1 MTDETTLP
9 FSTADVTA
17 EVAIRKG
24 EGRAA
29 EEPMTVMEQ
38 WDKTVKDYGDKTALH
53 QKINGEWK
61 TWTWN
66 EYRSQVDAF
75 GKSLISLGFE
85 RFDVINIIGFNS
97 PEWFMA
103 NFGAIAAGGISGGIY
118 ATNNAEACQYVT
130 GHSEAKFVVCE
141 GLKQLEKYY
150 DIAKDLPNLK
160 ALIMYGRDTVPA
172 DIKEKVSTPVYTF
185 EEFQKLGK
193 DVSDDELQARSTS
206 WKPGQTC
213 TLIYTSGTTGPP
225 KGVMITNDNL
235 TWTIRNMVT
244 FTKNGYATP
253 DDVMISYLPLSHI
266 AAQALDMYTP
276 LVSGLQIY
284 FAQPDALKGSI
295 AVTLKEARPTIFFGV
310 PRVWEK
316 IYEKLQ
322 EVARSSKG
330 LKKALSTWAKKQAEA
345 HWRSKEF
352 GSKTKSP
359 KMYFLAK
366 KLLHKAHVALGFDRC
381 YEFRV
386 SAAPID
392 VKILRYFTSIDI
404 PILEL
409 FGQSECTGPSTLN
422 KLSAFKIGTV
432 GRPMEGTESRLD
444 PETGEF
450 QYRGRHIF
458 AGYKGMEE
466 ETKKT
471 IDSEGWMYSG
481 DVVKFD
487 SDNNPNIPKGP
498 SGFVT
503 ITGRIK
509 ELIITAG
516 GENVPPVLI
525 EEHLKEAMP
534 AISSAMVI
542 GDKRKFLTVLIT
554 LHVEIDEEGVPTN
567 KLTGSALEIGKEISS
582 VATTS
587 SEARDDYKW
596 KKYIEE
602 GIKKA
607 NTKATSNAQK
617 VQKFYIIDG
626 DFSEKGTE
634 LTPTL
639 KLKRKVTA
647 AKYDEQI
654 ESMYA

>member
-1 MTDETTLP
+1 
-9 FSTADVTA
+9 
-17 EVAIRKG
+17 
-24 EGRAA
+24 
-29 EEPMTVMEQ
+29 
-38 WDKTVKDYGDKTALH
+38 
-53 QKINGEWK
+53 
-61 TWTWN
+61 
-66 EYRSQVDAF
+66 
-75 GKSLISLGFE
+75 
-85 RFDVINIIGFNS
+85 
-97 PEWFMA
+97 
-103 NFGAIAAGGISGGIY
+103 
-118 ATNNAEACQYVT
+118 
-130 GHSEAKFVVCE
+130 
-141 GLKQLEKYY
+141 
-150 DIAKDLPNLK
+150 
-160 ALIMYGRDTVPA
+160 
-172 DIKEKVSTPVYTF
+172 
-185 EEFQKLGK
+185 
-193 DVSDDELQARSTS
+193 
-206 WKPGQTC
+206 
-213 TLIYTSGTTGPP
+213 
-225 KGVMITNDNL
+225 
-235 TWTIRNMVT
+235 
-244 FTKNGYATP
+244 
-253 DDVMISYLPLSHI
+253 
-266 AAQALDMYTP
+266 
-276 LVSGLQIY
+276 
-284 FAQPDALKGSI
+284 
-295 AVTLKEARPTIFFGV
+295 
-310 PRVWEK
+310 
-316 IYEKLQ
+316 
-322 EVARSSKG
+322 
-330 LKKALSTWAKKQAEA
+330 
-345 HWRSKEF
+345 
-352 GSKTKSP
+352 
-359 KMYFLAK
+359 MYFLAK